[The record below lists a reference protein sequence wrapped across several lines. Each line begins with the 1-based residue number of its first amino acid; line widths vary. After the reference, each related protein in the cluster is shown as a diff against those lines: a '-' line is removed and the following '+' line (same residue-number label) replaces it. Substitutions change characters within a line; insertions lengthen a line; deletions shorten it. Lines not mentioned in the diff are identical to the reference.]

1 MTSTGSGDTKERN
14 VPLLPRAIAAFIAI
28 GGILLAFAYPA
39 EAYLWVKAIHV
50 IAVISWMAGMLYLPR
65 LFVYHCAAGPG
76 SKQSE
81 TFKVMEQRLLKAI
94 INPAMGITWLAGLW
108 LAWQSAAYSDGWF
121 HVKFLAVLVM
131 SGVHGYFSKAVRL
144 FAADRNE
151 KPARFWRMMNEV
163 PTVLM
168 VIIVIMVII
177 KPF

>member
-1 MTSTGSGDTKERN
+1 MTTTGSSDANARS
-14 VPLLPRAIAAFIAI
+14 VPLLPRAIMAVVALA
-28 GGILLAFAYPA
+28 GILLVFFYPTQS
-39 EAYLWVKAIHV
+39 YLWVKAIHV

-65 LFVYHCAAGPG
+65 LFVYHCAEEPG

-81 TFKVMEQRLLKAI
+81 TFKVMERRLLKAI

-108 LAWQSAAYSDGWF
+108 LAWQSAAYQDGWF
-121 HVKFLAVLVM
+121 HVKFLAVLIM
-131 SGVHGYFSKAVRL
+131 SGVHGYFSKAVQL
-144 FAADRNE
+144 FAEDRNG
-151 KPARFWRMMNEV
+151 KPARFWRLMNEV